1 MWFYTQN
8 TERAEGGE
16 VHHIPIATNFT
27 QTPCQSRKACWNVAR
42 SFTTHGALHASEVSA
57 QRCD

>member
-1 MWFYTQN
+1 MVFYT
-8 TERAEGGE
+8 EGGE

-27 QTPCQSRKACWNVAR
+27 QTPCQSQTACWNVTR
-42 SFTTHGALHASEVSA
+42 SFTTQDAVHASEVSA